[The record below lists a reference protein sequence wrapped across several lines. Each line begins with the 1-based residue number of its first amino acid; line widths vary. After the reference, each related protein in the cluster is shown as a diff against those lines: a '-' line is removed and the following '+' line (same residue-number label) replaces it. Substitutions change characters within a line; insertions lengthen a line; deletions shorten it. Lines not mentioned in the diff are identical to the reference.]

1 MMPVLAMLLASLL
14 FASSNVGTKIA
25 LADLAIVEV
34 VSGRFLFAAAIL
46 WAMVLLAR
54 QPMAWKEARRPL
66 LMGLLDP
73 GLVSLFIVGGLHL
86 TSAVNVA
93 VFWALMPLFTSI
105 AARLVLG
112 EKINNPVILGALV
125 AVTGAIILAIANKD
139 AGEGNLFGDFL
150 AICGVLCAVGT
161 SLLGRRVAQTQG
173 RPIVTTAWQMT
184 TALGVNGAV
193 LIVLQQPDETVT
205 RLQDGPILLLAY
217 LGMVAMAG
225 PFFLMNYALRHLP
238 VGRMALFASL
248 VGPLSLPM
256 AAIILGEIIQLWEV
270 AAIAIVMVGAA
281 IPSLV
286 SRDQLARF
294 PIQKNNTGLRR

>member
-1 MMPVLAMLLASLL
+1 MKPVLAMLLASLL

-34 VSGRFLFAAAIL
+34 VSGRFLFAAAVL
-46 WAMVLLAR
+46 WAMVLLTR
-54 QPMAWKEARRPL
+54 QPVAWKEAQRPL

-73 GLVSLFIVGGLHL
+73 GLVSLLIVGGLHL

-93 VFWALMPLFTSI
+93 VFWALMPLFTPI

-112 EKINNPVILGALV
+112 EKINNLVILGALV
-125 AVTGAIILAIANKD
+125 AVTGAIILAMANKD
-139 AGEGNLFGDFL
+139 AGEGNLSGDFL

-161 SLLGRRVAQTQG
+161 ALLGRRVAQSQG
-173 RPIVTTAWQMT
+173 RPTVTTAWQMT
-184 TALGVNGAV
+184 MALGVSGVV
-193 LIVLQQPDETVT
+193 LLVLQQPGETLVQ
-205 RLQDGPILLLAY
+205 LQEGPIFLLAY
-217 LGMVAMAG
+217 LGMFALAG

-248 VGPLSLPM
+248 VGPLALPM
-256 AAIILGEIIQLWEV
+256 AAIILGETIQLWEV
-270 AAIAIVMVGAA
+270 AAITIVMVGVA

-286 SRDQLARF
+286 SRELLARF
-294 PIQKNNTGLRR
+294 RS

>member
-1 MMPVLAMLLASLL
+1 
-14 FASSNVGTKIA
+14 
-25 LADLAIVEV
+25 VEV
-34 VSGRFLFAAAIL
+34 VSGRFLFAAAVL
-46 WAMVLLAR
+46 WAIVLLTR
-54 QPMAWKEARRPL
+54 QPVAWKEARRPL

-112 EKINNPVILGALV
+112 EKIKNLVILGALV

-161 SLLGRRVAQTQG
+161 SLLGHRVAQTQG

-184 TALGVNGAV
+184 MALGLNGAV
-193 LIVLQQPDETVT
+193 LIVLQQPDETV
-205 RLQDGPILLLAY
+205 
-217 LGMVAMAG
+217 AG
-225 PFFLMNYALRHLP
+225 PFFLMNYALRYLP

-256 AAIILGEIIQLWEV
+256 AAIILGETIQLWEV

-281 IPSLV
+281 TPSLV
-286 SRDQLARF
+286 GSELRARF
-294 PIQKNNTGLRR
+294 PFQKK

>member
-1 MMPVLAMLLASLL
+1 MKPVLAMLLASLL

-34 VSGRFLFAAAIL
+34 VSGRFLFAAAVL
-46 WAMVLLAR
+46 WAMVLLTR
-54 QPMAWKEARRPL
+54 QPVAWKEAQRPL

-73 GLVSLFIVGGLHL
+73 GLVSLLIVGGLHL

-93 VFWALMPLFTSI
+93 VFWALMPLFTPI

-112 EKINNPVILGALV
+112 EKINNLVILGALV
-125 AVTGAIILAIANKD
+125 AVTGAIILAMANKD
-139 AGEGNLFGDFL
+139 AGEGNLSGDFL

-161 SLLGRRVAQTQG
+161 ALLGRRVAQSQG
-173 RPIVTTAWQMT
+173 RPTVTTAWQMT
-184 TALGVNGAV
+184 MALGVSGVV
-193 LIVLQQPDETVT
+193 LLVLQQPGETLVQ
-205 RLQDGPILLLAY
+205 LQEGPIFLLAY
-217 LGMVAMAG
+217 LGMFALAG

-248 VGPLSLPM
+248 VGPLALPM
-256 AAIILGEIIQLWEV
+256 AAIILGETIQLWEV
-270 AAIAIVMVGAA
+270 ASIAIVMVGVA

-286 SRDQLARF
+286 SKKLLARF
-294 PIQKNNTGLRR
+294 RS